1 MKIKTEA
8 VGKID
13 ASDPPDLTEAL
24 LDLYDAPRVAE
35 EDGDIA
41 PDRDTLLR
49 AEDILRAMYR
59 TDPRP
64 YSVYPMP
71 DGDIAID
78 AHSPQGSKVVVM
90 CDPNGGVRCLA
101 YINGEFDSREYDDPS
116 VIPDLFVRDAL
127 NKTRISSTKYAL

>member
-1 MKIKTEA
+1 MKVKTED

-13 ASDPPDLTEAL
+13 ANAPPDLLEAL
-24 LDLYDAPRVAE
+24 LDLYDAPRTAE
-35 EDGDIA
+35 EDGDIV

-71 DGDIAID
+71 YGDIAID
-78 AHSPQGSKVVVM
+78 AHSPQGSKVVIM
-90 CDPNGGVRCLA
+90 CDPNGTARCLV
-101 YINGEFDSREYDDPS
+101 YLNGESDIREYHDPS
-116 VIPDLFVRDAL
+116 VIPDSFVRDAL
-127 NKTRISSTKYAL
+127 QKTRIASTKYTL

>member
-1 MKIKTEA
+1 MKIKTED

-13 ASDPPDLTEAL
+13 ANDPPELLDAL
-24 LDLYDAPRVAE
+24 LDLYDAPRTAE
-35 EDGDIA
+35 EDGDLA
-41 PDRDTLLR
+41 PDHDTLLR

-78 AHSPQGSKVVVM
+78 AHSPQGSKVVII
-90 CDPNGGVRCLA
+90 CDPNGAARCLV
-101 YINGEFDSREYDDPS
+101 YLNGESDIREYHAPS
-116 VIPDLFVRDAL
+116 VIPDSFQTIRQL
-127 NKTRISSTKYAL
+127 NGRNNH

>member
-13 ASDPPDLTEAL
+13 ASDPPELIEAL
-24 LDLYDAPRVAE
+24 LDLYDAPRIAE
-35 EDGDIA
+35 EDGDIV
-41 PDRDTLLR
+41 PDRDTLIR
-49 AEDILRAMYR
+49 AERILRAMYR

-78 AHSPQGSKVVVM
+78 AHSPQGSKVVMM

-101 YINGEFDSREYDDPS
+101 YINGEFHSREYDDPG
-116 VIPDLFVRDAL
+116 VIPDSFVRDAL
-127 NKTRISSTKYAL
+127 QKTQIASTKYAL

>member
-1 MKIKTEA
+1 MKTRTA
-8 VGKID
+8 DVGKIG
-13 ASDPPDLTEAL
+13 ANDPPDLTEAL
-24 LDLYDAPRVAE
+24 LDLYDAPGIAE
-35 EDGDIA
+35 EDGDIV
-41 PDRDTLLR
+41 PDSDTLLR
-49 AEDILRAMYR
+49 AERILRAMYR

-78 AHSPQGSKVVVM
+78 AHSPQGSKVVMM

-101 YINGEFDSREYDDPS
+101 YINGEFDSREYDDAS

-127 NKTRISSTKYAL
+127 RKTRIPSTKYAL

>member
-13 ASDPPDLTEAL
+13 ASDPPDLAEAL
-24 LDLYDAPRVAE
+24 LDLYDAPRIAE
-35 EDGDIA
+35 EDGDVV
-41 PDRDTLLR
+41 PDRGTLLR
-49 AEDILRAMYR
+49 AEDILRAIYR

-78 AHSPQGSKVVVM
+78 AHSPQGSKVVMM
-90 CDPNGGVRCLA
+90 CDSNGGVRRLA
-101 YINGEFDSREYDDPS
+101 YINGEFDSREYDDPM
-116 VIPDLFVRDAL
+116 DAL
-127 NKTRISSTKYAL
+127 AM